1 MIDVLRT
8 MNRHWGNERIFFFK
22 TTYDWTTIL
31 TQIFIVFLCFL
42 CFIIYIA
49 YLGCAFCTF

>member
-31 TQIFIVFLCFL
+31 TQIFIVFLCF
-42 CFIIYIA
+42 IIYIA